1 MHPVPKHDSRT
12 VCLCERC
19 NYMPSSEHRMHGECE
34 DLTPRYRLCKNACTN
49 SIIIIYEYDNTYIA
63 LNVHCSLQVHCQ
75 FQRRFPI
82 WDQYMFIVYMI

>member
-63 LNVHCSLQVHCQ
+63 LNAPFKWFTVNFNVD
-75 FQRRFPI
+75 FPSGI
-82 WDQYMFIVYMI
+82 NTCLSYI